1 LSSGY
6 ASEAESW
13 RSTAIVMLT
22 LSAVVFLVQR
32 FVATFLDPVFEACI
46 FHIPALVASLIYLRM
61 RQSLKAP
68 AQHIKGK

>member
-1 LSSGY
+1 MSSGY
-6 ASEAESW
+6 ASEVESW
-13 RSTAIVMLT
+13 RITAIVMLT

-32 FVATFLDPVFEACI
+32 FVAAFLDPVFEACI
-46 FHIPALVASLIYLRM
+46 FHIPALVASLSYLRM